1 MRRVNIITSKA
12 PAASKKSSKKASNKQ
27 PAADLSLPVSFP
39 VVGIGASAGGLE
51 AFSALLKS
59 LPADTG
65 MAFVLVQ
72 HLAPAYE
79 SMLTELLARATTMP
93 VTEITDGLQIEP
105 NHVYVIP
112 PNANLGIL
120 HGVLHLM
127 PRNTVPGHYLPIDY
141 FMRALAEDQGS
152 KAIGIILSGTAS
164 DGVLG
169 LKEIKAVG
177 GITFA
182 QDEKSA
188 AYNGMPHS
196 AIAAGCVDFVLP
208 PAEIAAELGRLHRHP
223 YITGAKGIAELAE
236 GDDDLGKIFFLL
248 RQQTGNDF
256 TYYKPSTIQR
266 RIKRRMLLNK
276 IDRTGDYV
284 RFLQG
289 TPAEVEA
296 LFHDILIHV
305 TGFFREPQAF
315 VELKKSVFPKMMQEH
330 PPQASV
336 RIWVPG
342 CSSGEEV
349 YSIAI
354 SLLEF
359 LDEQVTST
367 PIQIFATDLDEQA
380 INQARLGI
388 YPEAISQTVS
398 AERLRQFFVKLEQG
412 YQIKKHIRDLCV
424 FSRQNVFKDPPFS
437 RLDLISCRNL
447 LIYLGAVLQKKVL
460 PIFHYALKPTGY
472 LLLGSSETIGRFA
485 DLFRLIDKK
494 QKIYIKKAVPGNL
507 HFEMAGVTAMPRGA
521 GEIHP
526 DSSEPPAWGQLD
538 LHREVDRLLLKKFAP
553 PGVVVNEELEILQ
566 FRGHTGPYLE
576 PAPGEASLK
585 LLKMAREGLQF
596 ELHNALNQAIK
607 SNLNVRRDGIRLYE
621 NGGHKMIS
629 VEVDPIRLPPGSG
642 RFFLVTFQA
651 MAAVLK
657 DDEPADEAG
666 IPGGQAGRGESEELQ
681 RLREELAASKE
692 YLHSIIEQQEVSNE
706 ELTSANEEI
715 QASNEELQSF
725 NEELETAEEELQ
737 STNEELATVNDEL
750 ASRNTDLG
758 LLSNDLGNLIGGL
771 STAIVMVDR
780 ELRIRRFS
788 AEAEKCLNLMAT
800 DRGQPITHIKPNIIV
815 PDLER
820 RLLRVIDTMSAEEL
834 EAQDKDGHWYAVH
847 IRPYKTADNRIEGAV
862 LAYFDIDVIKQ
873 SLAQAER
880 ARDYAE
886 AIVAAMRYPLLVLD
900 QHLQV
905 VSASA
910 AFYETF
916 RVTQKETVGNL
927 LYRLG
932 NGQWGIPGLRQQL
945 EATLSNKIGFDNY
958 VIEHDFE
965 TIGHRVMAVSG
976 RVIADGLEDQPMVLM
991 QIEDTTNKS

>member
-1 MRRVNIITSKA
+1 MRRVNIITSKVPV
-12 PAASKKSSKKASNKQ
+12 PATRKKSSKKASKNQ
-27 PAADLSLPVSFP
+27 QAADHSHPISFP
-39 VVGIGASAGGLE
+39 VVGIGVSAGGLE

-93 VTEITDGLQIEP
+93 VTEITDGLQIKP

-112 PNANLGIL
+112 PNANLGLL

-127 PRNTVPGHYLPIDY
+127 PRNAVPGHYLPIDY

-182 QDEKSA
+182 QEEESA

-196 AIAAGCVDFVLP
+196 AIAAGCVDFILT
-208 PAEIAAELGRLHRHP
+208 PAEIAAELGHLRRHP
-223 YITGAKGIAELAE
+223 YITGAKGKKAKAELPE
-236 GDDDLGKIFFLL
+236 GDEDLGKIFFLL
-248 RQQTGNDF
+248 RQFSGNDF

-276 IDRTGDYV
+276 IDRLGDYV
-284 RFLQG
+284 RYLQR

-305 TGFFREPQAF
+305 TSFFREPQTF
-315 VELKKSVFPKMMQEH
+315 DELANSVFPKMMQERS
-330 PPQASV
+330 PDTPV

-359 LDEQVTST
+359 LGNQASNT
-367 PIQIFATDLDEQA
+367 PIQIFGTDLDEQA
-380 INQARLGI
+380 INKARLAI

-398 AERLRQFFVKLEQG
+398 AERLRQFFVKVEQG
-412 YQIKKHIRDLCV
+412 YQINKHIRDLCV

-460 PIFHYALKPTGY
+460 PIFHYALKPNGF

-485 DLFRLIDKK
+485 DLFRLVDNKH
-494 QKIYIKKAVPGNL
+494 KIYSKKTAPNDIHFDSGRETMRHAVGPDNP
-507 HFEMAGVTAMPRGA
+507 AM
-521 GEIHP
+521 
-526 DSSEPPAWGQLD
+526 STPPVWDNLD
-538 LHREVDRLLLKKFAP
+538 LQREVDRLLLKKFAP
-553 PGVVVNEELEILQ
+553 PGVVINEELEILQ
-566 FRGHTGPYLE
+566 FRGHTGPFLE

-585 LLKMAREGLQF
+585 LLKMAREGLQM
-596 ELHNALNQAIK
+596 ELHGAINNALQ
-607 SNLNVRRDGIRLYE
+607 SNSGVRREGLHLYI
-621 NGGHKMIS
+621 NGGSKTITL
-629 VEVDPIRLPPGSG
+629 EVDPIRVPPESG
-642 RFFLVTFQA
+642 RFFLVTFQEQA
-651 MAAVLK
+651 PLAK
-657 DDEPADEAG
+657 AG
-666 IPGGQAGRGESEELQ
+666 KAKIPSGQAATSKSEALQ
-681 RLREELAASKE
+681 RLQQELTASKE
-692 YLHSIIEQQEVSNE
+692 YLHSIIEQQEVTNE

-715 QASNEELQSF
+715 QASNEELQSI
-725 NEELETAEEELQ
+725 NEELETAKEELQ

-750 ASRNTDLG
+750 ASRNTDLE

-780 ELRIRRFS
+780 ELRIRRFTV
-788 AEAEKCLNLMAT
+788 EAEKRLNLIAT
-800 DRGQPITHIKPNIIV
+800 DRGRPIVHIKPNIVIA
-815 PDLER
+815 DIEQ
-820 RLLRVIDTMSAEEL
+820 RLLRVIDTVTPEDL
-834 EAQDKDGHWYAVH
+834 EVQDKDGHWYAVH
-847 IRPYKTADNRIEGAV
+847 IRPYQTADNKIEGAV

-880 ARDYAE
+880 ARDFAE

-900 QHLQV
+900 QHLRV

-932 NGQWGIPGLRQQL
+932 NGQWGIPSLRQQL
-945 EATLSNKIGFDNY
+945 ELTLTNKAGFDDY

-965 TIGHRVMAVSG
+965 TIGHRVMVVSG
-976 RVIADGLEDQPMVLM
+976 RVIAEGLDDQPMVLM
-991 QIEDTTNKS
+991 QIEDSTNKT